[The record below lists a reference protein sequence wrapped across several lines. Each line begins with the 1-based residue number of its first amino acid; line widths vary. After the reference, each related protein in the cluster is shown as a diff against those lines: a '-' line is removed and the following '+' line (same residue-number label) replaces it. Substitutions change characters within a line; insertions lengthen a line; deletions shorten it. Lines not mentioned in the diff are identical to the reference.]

1 MKKKREAFDEMRMTS
16 HWPHKIKLFPK
27 MPRTYGAEVKP
38 VVDLEKPVLNELG
51 RKLAGF

>member
-1 MKKKREAFDEMRMTS
+1 
-16 HWPHKIKLFPK
+16 